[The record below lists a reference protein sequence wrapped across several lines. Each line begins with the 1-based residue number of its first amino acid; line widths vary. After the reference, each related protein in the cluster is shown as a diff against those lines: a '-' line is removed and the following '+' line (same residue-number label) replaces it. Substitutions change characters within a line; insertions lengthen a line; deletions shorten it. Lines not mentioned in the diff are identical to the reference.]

1 MPKTS
6 QITPNSNT
14 ARPSSTSAETHY
26 LSMAVFYRYSVS
38 PATVGGILSV
48 EELLP

>member
-6 QITPNSNT
+6 QMTPNSNG
-14 ARPSSTSAETHY
+14 ASPSSTSAETRLNHGSI
-26 LSMAVFYRYSVS
+26 LSQRVI
-38 PATVGGILSV
+38 PATVGGILLD